1 MEAERAREF
10 TVYKKSRL
18 DRTIPQFA
26 KNLISFSYLRR
37 ETPSP
42 NLP

>member
-18 DRTIPQFA
+18 DRTIPNLA
-26 KNLISFSYLRR
+26 ENLISFSYLLT